1 MFSFPLMKRKKFAL
15 KAVWPLR
22 NTQEKKFWIDN
33 AEGKYLLFLSRS
45 LFSRSPL
52 SSTTTKPRV
61 AFVLVLSVLLH
72 SKLYSQDSVV
82 QPTIPIQSV
91 VVPELDGGPCAEY
104 SKKFSLLDRLEAL
117 AKETRKPTG
126 RWFLA
131 EYDFDNR
138 GYNVMHFMGHSPLP
152 FGMSVWGFIDLEGL
166 DQLGANREDIA
177 TYFLEIDVKKP
188 LFKSGG
194 LIAEVNDLQGDGN
207 TIGRFGVFLNPSFFK
222 WESQQGIFA
231 GKGRVGFKIFPFET
245 DGRGCQVSMNWN
257 RSFSNILDG
266 RLSAGGFIDL
276 NTKIGPNND
285 LVAVTEHQIRYR
297 LFEGLHVITE
307 FRVNEFLQD
316 DFGIAPGLQY
326 RF

>member
-1 MFSFPLMKRKKFAL
+1 M
-15 KAVWPLR
+15 
-22 NTQEKKFWIDN
+22 
-33 AEGKYLLFLSRS
+33 
-45 LFSRSPL
+45 
-52 SSTTTKPRV
+52 
-61 AFVLVLSVLLH
+61 
-72 SKLYSQDSVV
+72 
-82 QPTIPIQSV
+82 PIQSV
-91 VVPELDGGPCAEY
+91 EVTELDGGPFAEN
-104 SKKFSLLDRLEAL
+104 SNKFSLLDRLEAIV
-117 AKETRKPTG
+117 KETSKPKG

-166 DQLGANREDIA
+166 DQLSANREDIA

-207 TIGRFGVFLNPSFFK
+207 TIGRFGFFLDPSFFK
-222 WESQQGIFA
+222 WEAKEGIFA
-231 GKGRVGFKIFPFET
+231 GKGRVGFKVFPLET
-245 DGRGCQVSMNWN
+245 DGRGWQASMNWN
-257 RSFSNILDG
+257 RSFNNILDG

-276 NTKIGPNND
+276 NTSIGPNND
-285 LVAVTEHQIRYR
+285 LVVVTEHQIRYR